1 MLATLHNLFVLAQE
15 SPGPG
20 RSQNPDDG
28 GGVAI
33 VIGIA
38 IAFLIALVVI
48 GLLVRSRR
56 AGRHAKVP
64 DREPHEPGRV
74 GRIR

>member
-1 MLATLHNLFVLAQE
+1 VIATLNDLLVLAQE

-20 RSQNPDDG
+20 RSSNPDDG
-28 GGVAI
+28 GGIAI

-38 IAFLIALVVI
+38 LAVLVVLAVV
-48 GLLVRSRR
+48 GLLVRSRMASR
-56 AGRHAKVP
+56 RSNVP
-64 DREPHEPGRV
+64 DREPHERGRV

>member
-1 MLATLHNLFVLAQE
+1 MIATLNDLLVLAAE

-20 RSQNPDDG
+20 RGSNPDDG
-28 GGVAI
+28 GGIAI

-38 IAFLIALVVI
+38 VAFLVVLAVV
-48 GLLVRSRR
+48 GLLVRSRMAAR
-56 AGRHAKVP
+56 RSNVP
-64 DREPHEPGRV
+64 EREPHEPGRV

>member
-1 MLATLHNLFVLAQE
+1 MATLNTLLLLQAE

-20 RSQNPDDG
+20 RSSNPDDG
-28 GGVAI
+28 GGLAI

-38 IAFLIALVVI
+38 IAFLVALVVV
-48 GLLVRSRR
+48 GLIVRSRR
-56 AGRHAKVP
+56 AGRHGKVP
-64 DREPHEPGRV
+64 ERKPHEPGRV